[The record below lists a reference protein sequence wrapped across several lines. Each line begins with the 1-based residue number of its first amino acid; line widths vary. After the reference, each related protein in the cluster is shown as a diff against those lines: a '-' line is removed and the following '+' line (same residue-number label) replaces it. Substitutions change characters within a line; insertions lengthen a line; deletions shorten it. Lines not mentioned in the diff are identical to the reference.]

1 MLMVEARDRYY
12 EASGYHV
19 GRVGPGIMDW
29 QVIEMVSCVVFTPD
43 FPHHATLM
51 VMSPGTTPIYLDHS
65 MIRELRHCR
74 PGTTNIADMAVVP
87 LSVD

>member
-1 MLMVEARDRYY
+1 
-12 EASGYHV
+12 
-19 GRVGPGIMDW
+19 MDW

-87 LSVD
+87 LCRLSTRRTASLCAYGHGVW